1 MFADI
6 VVDIAAGELDKV
18 FQYRVPEALE
28 SEISAG
34 MRVIIPFGRGNKRTE
49 GYVIGLT
56 AVPSYPEEKIKD
68 I

>member
-28 SEISAG
+28 SEIS
-34 MRVIIPFGRGNKRTE
+34 
-49 GYVIGLT
+49 
-56 AVPSYPEEKIKD
+56 D
-68 I
+68 C